1 MKPLRIVRSGAGS
14 GKTYSIQHSLGE
26 LVESGEVAP
35 ERIAAVTYTEAAAG
49 ELRERIG
56 RRLLEMGRVD
66 DALRLSEA
74 YISTI
79 HAFGLR
85 ILTEFAFEAGT
96 SPMPRLLTEHEQG
109 ALLRRA
115 LATTDKANSLVDELE
130 SFGYVYDAATKTS
143 GFDGFRND
151 VLNAVELLR
160 AIRAQESDRVNDLI
174 RRAKRQI
181 RDRYGPTCNAG
192 RARSRL
198 TSAVRALLARFP
210 NSLAESFGTNKTA
223 RNHLHRDFNLL
234 TRAVRTGALRTEW
247 KLWQGLRDLRLSK
260 RGCQLPEEYDGLATR
275 VKDAADSLVAHPGPL
290 RHACDHLESLLLAAH
305 DVHGHYRSAKRQA
318 GLVDYSDMTAAAGR
332 LIRDRPDALAGLAAR
347 IDCLVVDEFQDT
359 NPLQFALL
367 WSLREHGI
375 PTFVVGD
382 LKQAI
387 MGFQGADP
395 RLFDHL
401 ARQHSAATES
411 LRKNWRSQPSLMRVI
426 NAIGQQLFG
435 EDYTPLEPRAQASPV
450 GPLDLVVTPTKPKKN
465 AVPLQAQAMG
475 VHLRDILHGQALQV
489 TDRETGKSR
498 PLRAADIAVLCP
510 TNFLLAA
517 YADEFRKLGLAVNC
531 PAEGWLQSRP
541 VQIAKHALAYLANSA
556 DRHSALYLAVT
567 ELGSLRLEEGLR
579 QLMETGSVRDPLL
592 DRLDELADGVADRTV
607 YALVADVVDALGL
620 FDEVST
626 WSDAEQARANLVQ
639 LLATA
644 GEFMNSDRAA
654 LAHGGYHGSGIL
666 PFLAWLDDRMSRD
679 DFQPDKHVID
689 EDEIVLRTWHGSKGL
704 EWPVVAVCGLYRKV
718 AGRLPFMGTDYES
731 FDDLA
736 GILERAYV
744 RRFPKFTAKEQ
755 NESALLELQMEA
767 ETEARRLLYVALS
780 RARHKLVIEWPKYL
794 AKSRGK
800 TVTYWSVLGANA
812 IRVGPYRQFRIGD
825 RSFPYEPAATAEQYA
840 TARDDWQD
848 RLPETGRRAI
858 RRAPVPDAL
867 TPDSLSPSLIEV
879 GRDRKAQFRAERYG
893 PGLTP
898 QVGLGGTALG
908 EFLHLCFEL
917 VGPRPDLAARIP
929 ELTGVDVK
937 PRAMAEIVG
946 AVERFE
952 GWLNGSLQPREVL
965 REWPVLTLD
974 PTGTVI
980 SGTVDVLVRC
990 DGGWW
995 IVDHKSDKVA
1005 DPEGEM
1011 GRYADQLE
1019 AYSKAL
1025 TAAGEHVLGAGIN
1038 WIRRGQV
1045 FWMEATPESGRP
1057 PGLARLGV
1065 SSTTFPEDSAF
1076 SGSGRAAN

>member
-1 MKPLRIVRSGAGS
+1 MKPLRIVRAGAGS

-85 ILTEFAFEAGT
+85 ILSEFAFEAGT

-115 LATTDKANSLVDELE
+115 LATTDKANALVDELE

-143 GFDGFRND
+143 GFDRFRND

-160 AIRAQESDRVNDLI
+160 AIRAQESARVNDLI

-181 RDRYGPTCNAG
+181 RDRYGLVSDAD

-198 TSAVRALLARFP
+198 TAGARALLARFP
-210 NSLAESFGTNKTA
+210 GPLADSFGTNKTA
-223 RNHLHRDFNLL
+223 RNDLHRDFNLL
-234 TRAVRTGALRTEW
+234 SRAVRTRALRTDW
-247 KLWQGLRDLRLSK
+247 KLWQGLRNLRLSK
-260 RGCQLPEEYDGLATR
+260 RGCQLPEEYDVLAKR
-275 VKDAADSLVAHPGPL
+275 VRDAADSLVTHPGPL
-290 RHACDHLESLLLAAH
+290 RHACDHLEALLLAAH
-305 DVHGHYRSAKRQA
+305 DVHGHYRTAKQQA

-332 LIRDRPDALAGLAAR
+332 LIRERPDALAALAAR

-367 WSLREHGI
+367 WNLRQHGI

-401 ARQHSAATES
+401 ARQHPEATES
-411 LRKNWRSQPSLMRVI
+411 LRQNWRSQPSLMGVI
-426 NAIGQQLFG
+426 NAIGRQLFAG
-435 EDYTPLEPRAQASPV
+435 EYTPLGPRAQPSPIR
-450 GPLDLVVTPTKPKKN
+450 PLDLVVTPIKPKKN
-465 AVPLQAQAMG
+465 AVPLQARAMG
-475 VHLRDILHGQALQV
+475 LHLREVLHAQALQV
-489 TDRETGKSR
+489 TDRESGKSR

-510 TNFLLAA
+510 TNFLLAT
-517 YADEFRKLGLAVNC
+517 YADELRKLGLAVNC

-579 QLMETGSVRDPLL
+579 QLMDTGSVRDPLL
-592 DRLDELADGVADRTV
+592 HRLDELADGVADRTV

-639 LLATA
+639 LLSTA

-666 PFLAWLDDRMSRD
+666 PFLAWLGDRALRD
-679 DFQPDKHVID
+679 DAQPDKHVID
-689 EDEIVLRTWHGSKGL
+689 EDEIVFRTWHSSKGL

-718 AGRLPFMGTDYES
+718 AGRLPFMGTDYDS

-736 GILERAYV
+736 GILERAYI
-744 RRFPKFTAKEQ
+744 RRFPRFMAKEHNQ
-755 NESALLELQMEA
+755 SALEDLQTEA

-780 RARHKLVIEWPKYL
+780 RARHKLVLEWPQYL
-794 AKSRGK
+794 ARSRGK
-800 TVTYWSVLGANA
+800 SVTYWSVLGAEVRR
-812 IRVGPYRQFRIGD
+812 IGPYRKFRIGGE
-825 RSFPYEPAATAEQYA
+825 SFPYEPGITADPDATV
-840 TARDDWQD
+840 RDGGQD
-848 RLPETGRRAI
+848 RLPETGRRAL
-858 RRAPVPDAL
+858 RRAPIHDVS
-867 TPDSLSPSLIEV
+867 TPDSLSPSMIEV
-879 GRDRKAQFRAERYG
+879 GRDRPAQYRAERYG
-893 PGLTP
+893 PGLNP
-898 QVGLGGTALG
+898 EIGLAGTALG
-908 EFLHLCFEL
+908 DFLHQCFEL
-917 VGPRPDLAARIP
+917 LGPNPGLTDRIP
-929 ELTGVDVK
+929 ELTGVDVS
-937 PRAMAEIVG
+937 PEGLDEILGEVR
-946 AVERFE
+946 RFE
-952 GWLNGSLQPREVL
+952 GWLTASLQPREVL
-965 REWPVLTLD
+965 REWPVLMLD
-974 PTGTVI
+974 PVGTVI
-980 SGTVDVLVRC
+980 SGTVDLIVHSKNGC
-990 DGGWW
+990 W
-995 IVDHKSDKVA
+995 ILDHKSDNVSDLGDAMGHYVA
-1005 DPEGEM
+1005 
-1011 GRYADQLE
+1011 QLE
-1019 AYSKAL
+1019 AYGKAL
-1025 TAAGEHVLGAGIN
+1025 AAAGEHVLGIGIH

-1045 FWMEATPESGRP
+1045 QWTNAPE
-1057 PGLARLGV
+1057 
-1065 SSTTFPEDSAF
+1065 T
-1076 SGSGRAAN
+1076 